1 MAINKYFHSDMRGAP
16 SLAGNAPGSLAS
28 IIRACLGSSGFGS
41 AAITNVS
48 VASGVATATVA
59 SGTPYEVGSVIRVAG
74 ATPAGLNGDFR
85 VTKSTSTTV
94 SWATSVADMST
105 AASAGTV
112 KVAPMDWSIPFSDGN
127 KVIVKPSAPQASG
140 GCLWLDASNG
150 QFARVRGFES
160 VSAIDTGTGPFP
172 MDTQQSGGG
181 YWPTSFSATA
191 NVIPWE
197 IYASDTGFHIAM
209 AASIGLYP
217 AAASRTSWWFG
228 DMRPLNSTDA
238 WRCSLIAGSTANDV
252 YGTNYRA
259 VNDPSAAVYIARSFT
274 GLAGAVRGGRYSPLL
289 AHASSSVSADGN
301 FSGAQAHGGTYPNR
315 ADNSLLLS
323 PVNITEGEPN
333 AAVCVRG
340 RLPGI
345 FHSSQLIAPG
355 AFAPRARV
363 PGTGDFAGRTLLASP
378 GNTSSAGAE
387 LNSVPGA
394 VFFDVSDAWL

>member
-16 SLAGNAPGSLAS
+16 QLAGNAPGSLAS

-59 SGTPYEVGSVIRVAG
+59 TGTPYEVGSVIRVAG

-112 KVAPMDWSIPFSDGN
+112 KVAPMDWAIPFSDGN

-140 GCLWLDASNG
+140 GSLWLDASNG
-150 QFARVRGFES
+150 LAARVRGFES

-172 MDTQQSGGG
+172 TDAQQSGGG
-181 YWPTSFSATA
+181 YWPCSVSASA
-191 NVIPWE
+191 SSIPWE
-197 IYASDTGFHIAM
+197 VYASDTGFHLVM
-209 AASIGLYP
+209 APQVAQWSY
-217 AAASRTSWWFG
+217 AAGRTSWWFG

-238 WRCSLIAGSTANDV
+238 WCCSLLAGSEANDA
-252 YGTNYRA
+252 YGTNYRS
-259 VNDPSAAVYIARSFT
+259 VNSRSRAVYIARSYT
-274 GLAGAVRGGRYSPLL
+274 GIAGAARGGRFSPLL
-289 AHASSSVSADGN
+289 APASSSTPDGS
-301 FSGAQAHGGTYPNR
+301 FSGADAHGGASPNR

-323 PVNITEGEPN
+323 PLIITEGAPSN
-333 AAVCVRG
+333 TQCVRG

-355 AFAPRARV
+355 TFAPRARV
-363 PGTGDFAGRTLLASP
+363 LGTGEFAGRTLLASP
-378 GNTSSAGAE
+378 GNTVQNGAD
-387 LNSVPGA
+387 LGSLDGA
-394 VFFDVSDAWL
+394 VFFDISDVWL